1 MSICVQDR
9 LKTVPGLSA
18 GNGDNFRSWDVEN
31 IRKTAKLIV
40 FQPIL
45 LAKNI
50 KTVHKKADLFQNRL
64 FADLLVMTKFLSN

>member
-64 FADLLVMTKFLSN
+64 FADFLVMTKFLSH

>member
-64 FADLLVMTKFLSN
+64 FANFLSNANFLSH